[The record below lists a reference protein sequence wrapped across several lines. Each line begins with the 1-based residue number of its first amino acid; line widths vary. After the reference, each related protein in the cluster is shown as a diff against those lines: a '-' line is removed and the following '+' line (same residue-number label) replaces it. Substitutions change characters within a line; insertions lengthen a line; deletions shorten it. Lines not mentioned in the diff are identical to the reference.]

1 MNSDMT
7 SDSLKMVTSAPSV
20 YGSSRR
26 ALLTWLFMV
35 GATGVAWWVADRG
48 LGGAEVVGL
57 LFGLAFVKGSMVILD
72 YMAIRHA
79 PLLWRF
85 VTLGWLTLVCLL
97 IGVAY
102 WKGLHG

>member
-1 MNSDMT
+1 MDSDV
-7 SDSLKMVTSAPSV
+7 LKVVTPGPSG
-20 YGSSRR
+20 YGSPRR
-26 ALLTWLFMV
+26 AVLTWLFMV
-35 GATGVAWWVADRG
+35 GATGVAWWVADKG
-48 LGGAEVVGL
+48 LGGAQVVGL
-57 LFGLAFVKGSMVILD
+57 LFGLAFIKGAMVILD

>member
-1 MNSDMT
+1 MDPINSAACEP
-7 SDSLKMVTSAPSV
+7 VPAPCSV

-26 ALLTWLFMV
+26 ALWTWLFMM

-48 LGGAEVVGL
+48 LGGIQVVAL
-57 LFGLAFVKGSMVILD
+57 LFGLAFVKGAMVILD

-85 VTLGWLTLVCLL
+85 ITLGWLILVCLL

-102 WKGLHG
+102 WKGLQG

>member
-1 MNSDMT
+1 
-7 SDSLKMVTSAPSV
+7 
-20 YGSSRR
+20 RR
-26 ALLTWLFMV
+26 TLLTWLFMV

-48 LGGAEVVGL
+48 LGGVEVVSL
-57 LFGLAFVKGSMVILD
+57 LFGLAFIKGAMVILD